1 MKSKFGILA
10 TLGMLTYGA
19 AAMGDYD
26 PDWI

>member
-1 MKSKFGILA
+1 MKSMFGILA
-10 TLGMLTYGA
+10 SVGMLAYGA

>member
-1 MKSKFGILA
+1 MYGILA